1 MTQEMMG
8 FGDGS
13 SISWTT
19 CKQSAPHSRQIT
31 TPTSHYSIFTGR
43 MLFLMPNQHCQSTE
57 GMLCGSCPY
66 QMVQISAVIDGPARR
81 AASCTSCDAQCVKLA
96 KVVGRTSTDRRK
108 YSQLDRQKQKVYH
121 TERPTRISQP
131 KNNTRLTAL
140 CPGITRVSRYKKGKT
155 NLDFTEAR
163 HSEWQWHQLGHMQV
177 CTVLQTD
184 NHASTSPLSLLH
196 AGCPSCQPINSVKAL
211 NANNNK

>member
-1 MTQEMMG
+1 MG

-57 GMLCGSCPY
+57 GMLCSSGPY
-66 QMVQISAVIDGPARR
+66 QMVQVSAVIDGPARR
-81 AASCTSCDAQCVKLA
+81 AASCTLCDAQCVKLA
-96 KVVGRTSTDRRK
+96 KVVGRTSSDRHK

-155 NLDFTEAR
+155 NLDFTEDTVSGSGISWAICKSAPCFR
-163 HSEWQWHQLGHMQV
+163 QITTPAPHHSVFYMP
-177 CTVLQTD
+177 D
-184 NHASTSPLSLLH
+184 
-196 AGCPSCQPINSVKAL
+196 AL
-211 NANNNK
+211 PATQ